1 MSVIKEP
8 IVQLTPQIIII
19 IMIDNYANKKLK
31 NNMPP
36 LQNINMKLE

>member
-1 MSVIKEP
+1 MSFIKEP
-8 IVQLTPQIIII
+8 IVQLTPQRIM

>member
-8 IVQLTPQIIII
+8 IVQLTPHIII